1 MLTTD
6 CHPGHR
12 VCSLWWE
19 ICVSAIAR
27 QAQTPDFLSHPW
39 FKALK
44 KKKKKKLL
52 FSMRYFKVMNKL
64 REFSQKGK

>member
-1 MLTTD
+1 MKTF
-6 CHPGHR
+6 CFVGH
-12 VCSLWWE
+12 
-19 ICVSAIAR
+19 
-27 QAQTPDFLSHPW
+27 